1 MVMYHNCGGERMATY
16 INSVGTTL
24 YGDVPRQELLDFHYR
39 VLDYQEKSLAQIP
52 FTGFSSDYVLRETQR
67 SRAGLAGTNTLLWS
81 GIDVDIPTE
90 PTHSKCSPDGVRDA
104 VLAAFQGNADG
115 IILSRKYSE
124 MKLTDLQG
132 ARTALQQL
140 KLAT

>member
-1 MVMYHNCGGERMATY
+1 MSGKHPGRLEQATNT
-16 INSVGTTL
+16 IITL
-24 YGDVPRQELLDFHYR
+24 AKGPRSNPGLPAAPRLHYR
-39 VLDYQEKSLAQIP
+39 VLNYQEKSVAQIP

-67 SRAGLAGTNTLLWS
+67 SHARLAGTNTLLWS

-104 VLAAFQGNADG
+104 VLAAFHGNADG

-124 MKLTDLQG
+124 MKLTDLRG
-132 ARTALQQL
+132 ARAALHHL
-140 KLAT
+140 PT

>member
-1 MVMYHNCGGERMATY
+1 MRRVGLKKLRHPETALSSRPKIAVATR
-16 INSVGTTL
+16 G
-24 YGDVPRQELLDFHYR
+24 
-39 VLDYQEKSLAQIP
+39 A
-52 FTGFSSDYVLRETQR
+52 
-67 SRAGLAGTNTLLWS
+67 NTLLWS

-104 VLAAFQGNADG
+104 VLAAFHGHADG

-132 ARTALQQL
+132 ARTALHQL
-140 KLAT
+140 HLST

>member
-1 MVMYHNCGGERMATY
+1 MSPAGCP
-16 INSVGTTL
+16 I
-24 YGDVPRQELLDFHYR
+24 
-39 VLDYQEKSLAQIP
+39 
-52 FTGFSSDYVLRETQR
+52 LR
-67 SRAGLAGTNTLLWS
+67 GTNTLLWS

-115 IILSRKYSE
+115 VILSRKYSE

-132 ARTALQQL
+132 ARNAFQQL
-140 KLAT
+140 HLAT

>member
-1 MVMYHNCGGERMATY
+1 M
-16 INSVGTTL
+16 TL
-24 YGDVPRQELLDFHYR
+24 IRPPTAAPRLPLPRPH
-39 VLDYQEKSLAQIP
+39 YQEKPLAQIP

-67 SRAGLAGTNTLLWS
+67 SRAGRAGTNTLLWS
-81 GIDVDIPTE
+81 GIHVDIPTE

-104 VLAAFQGNADG
+104 VLAAFQGNADV

-132 ARTALQQL
+132 ARLALHQL